1 MFDAERLNEMAV
13 FARVVEAHSF
23 TAAAANLGLSKSA
36 VSKQVTRLEDR
47 LGARLLNRTT
57 RRLSLTEAG
66 AVFYERC
73 LRIVEEA
80 EAATDEV
87 QALTGMMP
95 EFVIREGKTREE
107 LLAHIA
113 EDPSIAVLVLG
124 AGDSKEG
131 PGPLVSALAGQ
142 MSGTL
147 PVPVTVVPGTLSRE
161 EIDAIS

>member
-1 MFDAERLNEMAV
+1 MSENRPPRAGHVRKFMVVVDDTPECRVALRFAARRAEHTQGGLVMLRVLEPGDFQHWMSV
-13 FARVVEAHSF
+13 EDLMREEAR
-23 TAAAANLGLSKSA
+23 
-36 VSKQVTRLEDR
+36 
-47 LGARLLNRTT
+47 
-57 RRLSLTEAG
+57 
-66 AVFYERC
+66 
-73 LRIVEEA
+73 EEA
-80 EAATDEV
+80 ESLLRTLASEV

-107 LLAHIA
+107 LLAQIA
-113 EDPSIAVLVLG
+113 EDPAIAVLVLG

-161 EIDAIS
+161 EIDAIA

>member
-1 MFDAERLNEMAV
+1 MSEQRPKRAGHVRKFMVVVDDTPECRLALRFAARRAEHTQGGLVMLRVLEPGDFQHWMSV
-13 FARVVEAHSF
+13 EDLMREEAR
-23 TAAAANLGLSKSA
+23 
-36 VSKQVTRLEDR
+36 
-47 LGARLLNRTT
+47 
-57 RRLSLTEAG
+57 
-66 AVFYERC
+66 
-73 LRIVEEA
+73 EEA
-80 EAATDEV
+80 ESLLRTLASEV
-87 QALTGMMP
+87 QALTGMTP

-107 LLAHIA
+107 LLAQIA

-161 EIDAIS
+161 EIDAIA